1 MLPDINR
8 YFICNILHI
17 YEEVIQISGISTLP
31 LYNDDKFS
39 ILNNKLSN
47 LSVNLLHIFEQNQFQ
62 NILNITQRNL
72 LNSDKNSPY
81 HRVFSFAIKSK
92 HGTVENKN
100 YSDLNFNLPLCVY
113 VFEDELTYDYFYQP
127 YISLNQKEHPF
138 LRDLYLT
145 IIKIMELIQIT
156 NITVPKIYTPC
167 KKYEIENNTIN
178 IFVMDQYRYYDY
190 GIANQLNLHI
200 LKVNGKQFIPYEPQ
214 QLVNLQLR
222 SPTK

>member
-127 YISLNQKEHPF
+127 YISLNQKEYLF

-156 NITVPKIYTPC
+156 NIAVPKIYTPC

-190 GIANQLNLHI
+190 GIANELNFLI
-200 LKVNGKQFIPYEPQ
+200 LKVNGKQFTPYDPQ
-214 QLVNLQLR
+214 QLINFQLR